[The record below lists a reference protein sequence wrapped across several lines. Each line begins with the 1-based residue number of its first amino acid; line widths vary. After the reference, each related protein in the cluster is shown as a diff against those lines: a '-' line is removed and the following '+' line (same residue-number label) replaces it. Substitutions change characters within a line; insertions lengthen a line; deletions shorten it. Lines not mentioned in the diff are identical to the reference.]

1 MNIYRSKRS
10 HLPLF
15 MILVLAGSMFAL
27 SACTPRQD
35 APSLQSEKA
44 ASRLIETYYQ
54 AQYPDLNPDVTF
66 PVEDV
71 TTDEIWQQLHI
82 QVFRLTDDIYANESF
97 ILNGEILVQV
107 GTAFGGSG
115 VNSMLVSELYREGS
129 PELLFVYNFG
139 SGIHQSHIAAYL
151 PWYDASRTLECDI
164 SYRGDLQLV
173 RSEDGGVDVL
183 IIDPSLP
190 ADQQDPTLKLGTL
203 SLVKENGEVF
213 LDLAINTSLPAQYAE
228 GISVFK

>member
-1 MNIYRSKRS
+1 MQNKRR
-10 HLPLF
+10 LF
-15 MILVLAGSMFAL
+15 ISLLIAL
-27 SACTPRQD
+27 LLMLTACTPGMD
-35 APSLQSEKA
+35 AEGRWSEKD
-44 ASRLIETYYQ
+44 ASRLIKTYYQ

-97 ILNGEILVQV
+97 ILNGEILVQM
-107 GTAFGGSG
+107 GIAFGGSG
-115 VNSMLVSELYREGS
+115 VNSMLVSELYREGT

-139 SGIHQSHIAAYL
+139 SGIHQSHIAAFL
-151 PWYDASRTLECDI
+151 PWYDASRPLECDI

-183 IIDPSLP
+183 IIDPTLP

-213 LDLAINTSLPAQYAE
+213 LDLAINTSLPAQYVE

>member
-1 MNIYRSKRS
+1 MQNKSRLLI
-10 HLPLF
+10 PW
-15 MILVLAGSMFAL
+15 LVALLLMLA
-27 SACTPRQD
+27 ACTPGMDTEGRW
-35 APSLQSEKA
+35 SEKD
-44 ASRLIETYYQ
+44 ASNIIQKYFL
-54 AQYPDLNPDVTF
+54 AQNPGLNPYTRF

-82 QVFRLTDDIYANESF
+82 QVFRITDDIYANESF
-97 ILNGEILVQV
+97 IINGEVLVQM

-115 VNSMLVSELYREGS
+115 VNSMLVSDLYREGT

-139 SGIHQSHIAAYL
+139 SGIHQSRMAAYL
-151 PWYDASRTLECDI
+151 PWYDASRILECEVA
-164 SYRGDLQLV
+164 YQGDLQLV
-173 RSEDGGVDVL
+173 KTTDGGVNVL

-190 ADQQDPTLKLGTL
+190 PDQQDPTLKLGSL
-203 SLVKENGEVF
+203 SLVKEDSQIF